1 MEKSISATSLG
12 APSLFVKISLL
23 SRCSCIVMVSLGA
36 CTTTHVQWDAVQMRE
51 QVVDYYN
58 DEIMDNLIR
67 ARNGQPFVHVDVA
80 GLQAVVGSKLAG
92 SASAG
97 ETQTHTTG
105 TSPATTVAGVVGTL
119 SRMVMRPF
127 AVSVNPERSEN
138 LTVTS
143 TPVIG
148 LTPDK
153 AGCPLVPNIYDLY
166 LRFLNLKAPPET
178 FPGNCKK
185 SDFSYLKD
193 GCSSVGIACTLEQRQ
208 SLPRYVP
215 GTLKSRDSCLYYV
228 PIDYQQAY
236 LELFRALL
244 TTKRPASMAPGP
256 PSLLIGGS

>member
-1 MEKSISATSLG
+1 MKKSVPSMLARITSEKAYASIAIALVAG
-12 APSLFVKISLL
+12 
-23 SRCSCIVMVSLGA
+23 
-36 CTTTHVQWDAVQMRE
+36 CTTTHVQWDAAQMRE

-67 ARNGQPFVHVDVA
+67 GRNGQPFVHVDVA
-80 GLQAVVGSKLAG
+80 GLQAVVGSKLSG

-105 TSPATTVAGVVGTL
+105 TSPATTVAGVVGTFG
-119 SRMVMRPF
+119 RMVTRPF

-138 LTVTS
+138 LTITS

-148 LTPDK
+148 LASDK
-153 AGCPLVPNIYDLY
+153 TGNPVDQSIYDLY
-166 LRFLNLKAPPET
+166 LCFLNLEKPPET
-178 FPGNCKK
+178 FPGSCKK

-193 GCSSVGIACTLEQRQ
+193 GCSSVGSIGVVCTLEQRR

-215 GTLKSRDSCLYYV
+215 GTLKSRGSCLYYV
-228 PIDYQQAY
+228 PIGYQRAY
-236 LELFRALL
+236 LELFRLLL
-244 TTKRPASMAPGP
+244 TTKRPASMGPPGP